1 MIYEMVAGRPP
12 FDPGATGGAY
22 AIIAGHLRTPPKS
35 PSEVNPQV
43 PPELARII
51 LKALAKSPADRFPSA
66 QEFLAALDAIRL
78 DAVHLSETRTVAVPN
93 LRRASSQPAVEASV
107 HSAADLE
114 RISKDLA
121 SFIGPIAHIL
131 VRRAAP
137 ESRTLS
143 DLYQT
148 LAQEISSAAKREQ
161 FLGSMPRASLSRST
175 GGTPSAG

>member
-1 MIYEMVAGRPP
+1 M
-12 FDPGATGGAY
+12 
-22 AIIAGHLRTPPKS
+22 
-35 PSEVNPQV
+35 
-43 PPELARII
+43 
-51 LKALAKSPADRFPSA
+51 
-66 QEFLAALDAIRL
+66 
-78 DAVHLSETRTVAVPN
+78 AVPS
-93 LRRASSQPAVEASV
+93 LRPAVPDSASPGSQPAAEASI

-114 RISKDLA
+114 RASKDLA

-161 FLGSMPRASLSRST
+161 FLGSMPRAPLSRST
-175 GGTPSAG
+175 GGTPSAGSQTSG